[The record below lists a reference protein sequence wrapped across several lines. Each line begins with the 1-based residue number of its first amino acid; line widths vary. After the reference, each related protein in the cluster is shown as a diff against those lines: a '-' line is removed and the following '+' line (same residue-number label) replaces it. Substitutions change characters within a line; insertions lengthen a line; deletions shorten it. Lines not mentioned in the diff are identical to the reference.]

1 MKLRHVFVLDDLA
14 QAQRAVGY
22 LQSRGVPESHIA
34 LIAGSDAVLERIP
47 DDLKDDSATDFVPA
61 AVRGALGGGGVGLLA
76 GLAAM
81 AFPPLGITVAGAA
94 FITALGTAIGT
105 WSSALVGASISN
117 EVHRKFEDAIRAEQV
132 LLVLDGD
139 APELPALEAGLQSL
153 GARRIDYEVPAAL
166 T

>member
-14 QAQRAVGY
+14 QAQRAVGF
-22 LQSRGVPESHIA
+22 LQSRGVPDTQLS
-34 LIAGSDAVLERIP
+34 LIAGSDAVLEQIP
-47 DDLKDDSATDFVPA
+47 EELKDDSATDFVPA
-61 AVRGALGGGGVGLLA
+61 AVRGALGGGSVGLLA

-94 FITALGTAIGT
+94 FITALGAAVGT
-105 WSSALVGASISN
+105 WSSALVGAAVSN

-132 LLVLDGD
+132 LLVLD
-139 APELPALEAGLQSL
+139 AEALELPPLEAGLSEL
-153 GARRIDYEVPAAL
+153 GARKVDYEVPAAL